1 MLMLSLL
8 RKEVALFARNRSL
21 LLLLFGFAG
30 ALSLL
35 FSYSLVQ
42 LDATNT
48 ERLQLVPV
56 GLWLLLVFVT
66 VLALQSMVSIER
78 ESGMNTYCRLSRVD
92 PSIFILSKLIS
103 LSTLIFLV
111 GLFVSGLLLIFFSIS
126 IGIAFLDLL
135 LLLAIAS
142 VAVSSLGWLTALLAY
157 AAAERELLFPLLFF
171 PLVVPL
177 LAALVDL
184 SSSVFAGSPL
194 DYSIISFTVLA
205 CFTLISVSLLIGF
218 SSYLE

>member
-1 MLMLSLL
+1 MLILALL

-56 GLWLLLVFVT
+56 GLWLLVVFVT

-78 ESGMNTYCRLSRVD
+78 ESGMNTCCRLSRVD
-92 PSIFILSKLIS
+92 PAIFILSKLIS

-126 IGIAFLDLL
+126 IGTGFLDLL
-135 LLLAIAS
+135 LILAIAS
-142 VAVSSLGWLTALLAY
+142 VAISSLGWLTALLAY

-184 SSSVFAGSPL
+184 SSSIFAGSPL
-194 DYSIISFTVLA
+194 DYSMISFTVLA
-205 CFTLISVSLLIGF
+205 CFTLISVSLLVGF